1 MWKYKNPMSCGHGE
15 MVGQS
20 PGLRFIT
27 TVMTV
32 PRIFCA
38 TPGNARVAA
47 GMTFGRNPFPFPA
60 IARPVSTDDFRDL
73 SHGTW
78 RIVVEIP

>member
-1 MWKYKNPMSCGHGE
+1 
-15 MVGQS
+15 
-20 PGLRFIT
+20 
-27 TVMTV
+27 MTV

-47 GMTFGRNPFPFPA
+47 GMTFGGKPFPFPA
-60 IARPVSTDDFRDL
+60 IARPVSTDVSRNL